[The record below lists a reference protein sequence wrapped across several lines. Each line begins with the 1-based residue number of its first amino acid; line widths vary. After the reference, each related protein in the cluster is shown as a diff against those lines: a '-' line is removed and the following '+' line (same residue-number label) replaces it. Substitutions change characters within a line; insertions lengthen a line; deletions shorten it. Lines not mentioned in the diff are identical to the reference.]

1 MSVISTDTQG
11 PKQFLADLVQAMG
24 EAARTAQQATLD
36 QCHSDATDCRG
47 RLRASTSG
55 GSGDLHRAAV
65 ADVRTIREQAK
76 AAEERVRIVTEER
89 IIRRNQRLEEEL
101 REYQSAIETEV
112 HSVGE
117 RVQAFEAEVARVFEQ
132 LVQGTDP
139 LSFVKIAARMPSPP
153 AFIDPVPG
161 TLLHDLRQGRSRAT
175 RAESADRSRLD
186 SGIAFA
192 PDRKSTRLNS
202 SHANISYAV
211 FCL

>member
-1 MSVISTDTQG
+1 MSVNSTDTHR
-11 PKQFLADLVQAMG
+11 PKQFLADLVKAMG
-24 EAARTAQQATLD
+24 EAARAAQQATID
-36 QCHSDATDCRG
+36 QCRSDATECTE
-47 RLRASTSG
+47 RLRAGTSG

-65 ADVRTIREQAK
+65 ADVRTIREQSR

-192 PDRKSTRLNS
+192 PRTHSRPRS
-202 SHANISYAV
+202 GQPG
-211 FCL
+211 